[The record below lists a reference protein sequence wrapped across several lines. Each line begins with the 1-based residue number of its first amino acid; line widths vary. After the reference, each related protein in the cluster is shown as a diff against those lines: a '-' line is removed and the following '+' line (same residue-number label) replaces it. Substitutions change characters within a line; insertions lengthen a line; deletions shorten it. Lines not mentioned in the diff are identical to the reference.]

1 MRIMIEKNIVT
12 PLKLLELLFDNVLV
26 DMIAGYTKLY
36 SHREKT
42 DISFEITNGKICLFS
57 TMLLLS
63 GCHKLL
69 DHKMYWKMTP
79 NTRCVSMSRNMLER
93 ILRNLLLCDNEQL
106 DK

>member
-36 SHREKT
+36 SHREKI

-57 TMLLLS
+57 SMLLLS
-63 GCHKLL
+63 GC
-69 DHKMYWKMTP
+69 HKMYWKMTP